1 MVSSGTTF
9 KCFVKTISFRSE
21 PFINPLYYGF
31 LSNEIWASLW
41 SWIFSKLDK
50 VFIIN
55 INSKHHIYFKILD
68 SAVSCF
74 KQLKEKIISL

>member
-1 MVSSGTTF
+1 M
-9 KCFVKTISFRSE
+9 FVKTISFRSE

-55 INSKHHIYFKILD
+55 INSKHQIYLFQNFRFGSVLFQTTKR
-68 SAVSCF
+68 
-74 KQLKEKIISL
+74 ENN

>member
-1 MVSSGTTF
+1 M
-9 KCFVKTISFRSE
+9 FVKTISFRSE

-55 INSKHHIYFKILD
+55 INNKHQIYLFQNFRFGSVLFQTTK
-68 SAVSCF
+68 
-74 KQLKEKIISL
+74 KEKIISL